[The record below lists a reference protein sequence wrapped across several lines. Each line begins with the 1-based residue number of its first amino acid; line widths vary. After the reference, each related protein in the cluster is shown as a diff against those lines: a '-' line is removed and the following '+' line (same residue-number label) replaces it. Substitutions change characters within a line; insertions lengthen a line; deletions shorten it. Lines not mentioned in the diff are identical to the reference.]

1 LAAVEESS
9 DIKGLLVLVNTVGGD
24 IEAGLAIAELIASMK
39 KPTASLV
46 LGGGHSIGV
55 PLAVSAS
62 RSFIAPSAAMTI
74 HPVRLSGVVIG
85 VPQTY
90 NYFARVSER
99 IIRFVT
105 DNSHI
110 SRDSF
115 TEYMTRTGELA
126 SDVGSVL
133 DGKEA
138 VACGL
143 IDELGGLSDALGYL
157 HRRIREEV

>member
-1 LAAVEESS
+1 
-9 DIKGLLVLVNTVGGD
+9 
-24 IEAGLAIAELIASMK
+24 
-39 KPTASLV
+39 
-46 LGGGHSIGV
+46 
-55 PLAVSAS
+55 
-62 RSFIAPSAAMTI
+62 MTI

-110 SRDSF
+110 SREQF

-133 DGKEA
+133 DGEEA

-143 IDELGGLSDALGYL
+143 IDQLGGLSDALGYL
-157 HRRIREEV
+157 HSQIHGQQ